1 MKKLFLLAAAFV
13 TGFVAMSQQT
23 PDEVIKL
30 SNDTYNFGKIKQGV
44 PVTTY
49 FTVTNISDKPVVL
62 ESVVASCGCTTP
74 EWSKEPIAPN
84 SSAKIKVGY
93 NAAAASTFT
102 KDVTIRLAGLQ
113 QAKIIKIQGEVLAA
127 DAFDAYTK
135 TDEYKKAE
143 ADKAKQLKADAKA
156 DKKTS
161 KKNKKST
168 TTTTTSK

>member
-1 MKKLFLLAAAFV
+1 MKKLFLLATAFV
-13 TGFVAMSQQT
+13 TGFALMAQ
-23 PDEVIKL
+23 DKADDVIKI
-30 SNDTYNFGKIKQGV
+30 NTDTYNFGKIKKGI
-44 PVTTY
+44 PVTTF
-49 FTVTNISDKPVVL
+49 FTVTNTSDKPVVL

-93 NAAAASTFT
+93 NAANPAPFT
-102 KDVTIRLAGLQ
+102 KDITVRLAGVQ
-113 QAKIIKIQGEVLAA
+113 QPKIIHITGEVLNE

-143 ADKAKQLKADAKA
+143 ADKAKQMKADAKA

-161 KKNKKST
+161 KKNSKKVST
-168 TTTTTSK
+168 STK